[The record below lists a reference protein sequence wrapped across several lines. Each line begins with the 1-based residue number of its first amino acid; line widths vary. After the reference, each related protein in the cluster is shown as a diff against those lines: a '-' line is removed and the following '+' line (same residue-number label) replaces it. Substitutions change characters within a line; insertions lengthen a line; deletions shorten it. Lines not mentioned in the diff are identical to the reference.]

1 VVFYEDRKA
10 VLLVSSEPSP
20 PIYLNEVE
28 ISPAKTVKYLG
39 LHLDTKLIWRHHIT
53 KKRKQMDLR
62 YKELYWLLG
71 KSSPLSINNKL
82 LLYKTVIAP
91 IRTYGLELWGCAS
104 KSNIAIIQRFQSKLL
119 RAIVNAPRYI
129 TNAMIHS
136 DLGIPTVQD
145 VIHKRSN
152 KHRAK
157 LQSHSNPLLQSL
169 SRDNIPRRLK
179 RRWPTDL

>member
-1 VVFYEDRKA
+1 M
-10 VLLVSSEPSP
+10 
-20 PIYLNEVE
+20 IYLNEAE
-28 ISPAKTVKYLG
+28 IPPAKTVKYLG
-39 LHLDTKLIWRHHIT
+39 LHLDTKLNWREHIT

-71 KSSPLSINNKL
+71 RSSHLSINNKL
-82 LLYKTVIAP
+82 LLYKTVIAH
-91 IRTYGLELWGCAS
+91 IWTYGLELWGCAS

-119 RAIVNAPRYI
+119 RAIVNAPWYI

>member
-1 VVFYEDRKA
+1 MPFGVNPNFCNY
-10 VLLVSSEPSP
+10 LLSTWQV
-20 PIYLNEVE
+20 I
-28 ISPAKTVKYLG
+28 
-39 LHLDTKLIWRHHIT
+39 
-53 KKRKQMDLR
+53 
-62 YKELYWLLG
+62 
-71 KSSPLSINNKL
+71 PLSINNKL
-82 LLYKTVIAP
+82 LLYKTVIEP
-91 IRTYGLELWGCAS
+91 IWTYGLELWGCAS

-119 RAIVNAPRYI
+119 RAIVNAPCYI

-136 DLGIPTVQD
+136 DLSILTVQD

-179 RRWPTDL
+179 RRWSTDP